1 MSAISNSNVS
11 TSNVEFTADS
21 FIKAFTSW
29 TPEDQQKVRDA
40 LSALAPK
47 KEKVVKA
54 PPAPVLAEGWAT
66 AEPAKKGDH
75 KGKPRWFHAEN
86 EEYAY
91 EFPAAVPAPAK
102 AKKAAAK
109 SAPVAAPV
117 ADDEARDKRLMGRMS
132 KEEVAALSKEDK
144 KRRNE
149 LKKQA
154 SEERKAS
161 RSPEEQAKID
171 ARVAAMQAGRAKNK
185 AAAGGS
191 PSAEEAADS
200 AESAEE

>member
-1 MSAISNSNVS
+1 MSAISNMSNLKAM
-11 TSNVEFTADS
+11 VESATAEERAE
-21 FIKAFTSW
+21 IL
-29 TPEDQQKVRDA
+29 A
-40 LSALAPK
+40 LLQPPK
-47 KEKVVKA
+47 KEKVVKTPA
-54 PPAPVLAEGWAT
+54 APVLAEGWAT

-75 KGKPRWFHAEN
+75 KGKTRWYHAEN
-86 EEYAY
+86 EEYVY

-109 SAPVAAPV
+109 PAPVAVPV
-117 ADDEARDKRLMGRMS
+117 ADDEARDKRLMGRMK
-132 KEEVAALSKEDK
+132 KEEVDALSKEDQ
-144 KRRNE
+144 KRRRE

-191 PSAEEAADS
+191 PSAEEAEES
-200 AESAEE
+200 GSAEE

>member
-1 MSAISNSNVS
+1 MSAISNISNLKAM
-11 TSNVEFTADS
+11 VESAS
-21 FIKAFTSW
+21 AEERAEIL
-29 TPEDQQKVRDA
+29 A
-40 LSALAPK
+40 LLQPAK
-47 KEKVVKA
+47 KEKVAKA
-54 PPAPVLAEGWAT
+54 PAAPVLAEGWAV

-75 KGKPRWFHAEN
+75 KGKPRWYHAEN
-86 EEYAY
+86 EEYVY
-91 EFPAAVPAPAK
+91 EFPAAVPAGK
-102 AKKAAAK
+102 AKKATK
-109 SAPVAAPV
+109 TTAPVAVPV
-117 ADDEARDKRLMGRMS
+117 ADDEARDKRLMGRMT

-171 ARVAAMQAGRAKNK
+171 ARVAAMQAGRAKSK

-191 PSAEEAADS
+191 PTVEEAEESGSAEE
-200 AESAEE
+200 E

>member
-1 MSAISNSNVS
+1 MSAISIISNLKAM
-11 TSNVEFTADS
+11 VESATAEERAE
-21 FIKAFTSW
+21 IL
-29 TPEDQQKVRDA
+29 A
-40 LSALAPK
+40 LLQPVK
-47 KEKVVKA
+47 KEKVAKA
-54 PPAPVLAEGWAT
+54 PPAPVLAEGWAV

-75 KGKPRWFHAEN
+75 KGKPRWYHAEN

-91 EFPAAVPAPAK
+91 EFPAAAPAPAK
-102 AKKAAAK
+102 AKKATK
-109 SAPVAAPV
+109 TTAPVAVPV

-132 KEEVAALSKEDK
+132 KEEQQNLSKEYQ
-144 KRRNE
+144 KRRRE

-171 ARVAAMQAGRAKNK
+171 ARVAAMQAGRAKSK

-191 PSAEEAADS
+191 PSADGADDS
-200 AESAEE
+200 AESGSAEE

>member
-1 MSAISNSNVS
+1 MSAISNISNFKAM
-11 TSNVEFTADS
+11 VESATAEER
-21 FIKAFTSW
+21 A
-29 TPEDQQKVRDA
+29 EMLA
-40 LSALAPK
+40 LLQPPK

-75 KGKPRWFHAEN
+75 KGKPRWYHAEN
-86 EEYAY
+86 EEYVY

-117 ADDEARDKRLMGRMS
+117 AEDEARDKRLMGRMS

-171 ARVAAMQAGRAKNK
+171 ARVAAMQAGRAKSK

-191 PSAEEAADS
+191 PSADGAGDES
-200 AESAEE
+200 GSAEE

>member
-1 MSAISNSNVS
+1 MSAISNYSNFLGM
-11 TSNVEFTADS
+11 VES
-21 FIKAFTSW
+21 F
-29 TPEDQQKVRDA
+29 TPEQKA
-40 LSALAPK
+40 EILSLLQPK
-47 KEKVVKA
+47 KVAKEKAA

-66 AEPAKKGDH
+66 ADPAPKGVH

-109 SAPVAAPV
+109 APAAPV
-117 ADDEARDKRLMGRMS
+117 ADDEARDKRLMGRMT
-132 KEEVAALSKEDK
+132 KDEVAALSKEDK

-171 ARVAAMQAGRAKNK
+171 ARVAAMQAGRAKSK

-191 PSAEEAADS
+191 PSAED
-200 AESAEE
+200 AEESGSAEE

>member
-1 MSAISNSNVS
+1 MSAISNMSNLKAM
-11 TSNVEFTADS
+11 VESATAEERAE
-21 FIKAFTSW
+21 IL
-29 TPEDQQKVRDA
+29 A
-40 LSALAPK
+40 LLQPPK

-54 PPAPVLAEGWAT
+54 PAAPVLAEGWAT

-75 KGKPRWFHAEN
+75 KGKPRWYHAEN
-86 EEYAY
+86 EEYIY

-109 SAPVAAPV
+109 PAPVAVPV
-117 ADDEARDKRLMGRMS
+117 ADDEARDKRLMGRMT
-132 KEEVAALSKEDK
+132 KEEQQALSKEDK

-171 ARVAAMQAGRAKNK
+171 ARVAAMQAGRAKSK

-191 PSAEEAADS
+191 PTAEEAEESGSAEE
-200 AESAEE
+200 

>member
-11 TSNVEFTADS
+11 ASNMEFTADS

-29 TPEDQQKVRDA
+29 KPEEQQKVRDA

-54 PPAPVLAEGWAT
+54 PAEPVLDPAYVV
-66 AEPAKKGDH
+66 AEPMTKGPN
-75 KGKPRWFHAEN
+75 KGKPRWQNTETEN
-86 EEYAY
+86 YVF
-91 EFPAAVPAPAK
+91 EFPAAAPAGKKSAK
-102 AKKAAAK
+102 APAAKAA
-109 SAPVAAPV
+109 PAAPV
-117 ADDEARDKRLMGRMS
+117 ADDEARDKRLMGRMT
-132 KEEVAALSKEDK
+132 KEEVAGLTKEDK

-149 LKKQA
+149 LKKIA
-154 SEERKAS
+154 AEERKAS

-171 ARVAAMQAGRAKNK
+171 ARVAAMQAGRAKSK

-191 PSAEEAADS
+191 PSAEEAEES
-200 AESAEE
+200 GSAEE

>member
-1 MSAISNSNVS
+1 MSAISNLSNFKAM
-11 TSNVEFTADS
+11 VESATVEERA
-21 FIKAFTSW
+21 
-29 TPEDQQKVRDA
+29 EMLA
-40 LSALAPK
+40 LLQPPK

-54 PPAPVLAEGWAT
+54 PAEPVLDPAYVV
-66 AEPAKKGDH
+66 AEPATKGVH
-75 KGKPRWFHAEN
+75 KGKPRWQHTDTEN
-86 EEYAY
+86 YVY
-91 EFPAAVPAPAK
+91 EFPAAVPAVKKATKAPAK
-102 AKKAAAK
+102 APAKA
-109 SAPVAAPV
+109 APVAAP
-117 ADDEARDKRLMGRMS
+117 AGDDEERDKRLMGRMT
-132 KEEVAALSKEDK
+132 KEEQAALSKEDK

-191 PSAEEAADS
+191 PTVEEADESGSAEE
-200 AESAEE
+200 E

>member
-11 TSNVEFTADS
+11 ASNMEFTADS

-29 TPEDQQKVRDA
+29 KPEEQQKVRDA

-54 PPAPVLAEGWAT
+54 PAEPVLDPAYVV
-66 AEPAKKGDH
+66 AEPMTKGPN
-75 KGKPRWFHAEN
+75 KGKPRWQNTETEN
-86 EEYAY
+86 YVF
-91 EFPAAVPAPAK
+91 EFPAAAPAGKKSAK
-102 AKKAAAK
+102 APAAKAA
-109 SAPVAAPV
+109 PAAPV
-117 ADDEARDKRLMGRMS
+117 ADDEARDKRLMGRMT
-132 KEEVAALSKEDK
+132 KEEVAGLTKEDK

-149 LKKQA
+149 LKKIKA
-154 SEERKAS
+154 AEAKAS

-171 ARVAAMQAGRAKNK
+171 ARVAAMQAGRAKSK

-191 PSAEEAADS
+191 PSAEEAEES
-200 AESAEE
+200 GSAEE